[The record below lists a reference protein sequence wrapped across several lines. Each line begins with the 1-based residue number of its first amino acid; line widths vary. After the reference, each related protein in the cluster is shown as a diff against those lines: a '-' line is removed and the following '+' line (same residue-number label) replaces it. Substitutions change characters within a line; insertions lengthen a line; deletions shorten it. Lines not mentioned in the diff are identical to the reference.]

1 LLHYLIAGKSSNDKM
16 NTQADVGGGLTTWSH
31 ELPDSLLASTEKLEV
46 D

>member
-1 LLHYLIAGKSSNDKM
+1 LLHYLIAGTSSNNKM
-16 NTQADVGGGLTTWSH
+16 NTQGDLLGGLPAGTH